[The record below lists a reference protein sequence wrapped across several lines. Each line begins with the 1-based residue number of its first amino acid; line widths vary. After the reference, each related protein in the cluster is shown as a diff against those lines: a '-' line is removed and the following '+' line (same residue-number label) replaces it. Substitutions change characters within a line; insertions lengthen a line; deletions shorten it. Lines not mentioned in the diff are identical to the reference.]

1 MRAAT
6 YLFAGSV
13 VFVLVA
19 GYCVYQF
26 YPNKLGNTEEAMA
39 LSAVVLTGLFLIV
52 LLMAALVIVYQVL
65 GLSDPGQA
73 LALPEGSVR
82 ALLALSLV
90 LVFVCLAGFLYN
102 EVNHGLTLAGE
113 RKQINGVELADLR
126 AEFVVAYEPVRNE
139 KNEPV
144 FEQKKDANGVLVVAA
159 DKTPVYDTT
168 KPVYNATYYMK
179 RSKDAD
185 DFAKQIFTTLATIF
199 VSVISFY
206 FGSSAT
212 SSGVGAG
219 AKAAKD
225 GGDGGKKGD
234 DPQSVLAEAK
244 VAAHDA
250 QAAADRAAAA
260 AKSASDLIGTAP
272 EDKKNLARS
281 NADRASSL
289 AHAAAQAAN
298 DAKQRVED
306 AQRAVADATA
316 AGNDATK
323 ARTAAAAT
331 VKARD
336 AAKAFADKAAQNA
349 DEAERLVKE
358 TGSNG

>member
-1 MRAAT
+1 MRANA
-6 YLFAGSV
+6 YLFTGSV
-13 VFVLVA
+13 VFLLVA
-19 GYCVYQF
+19 GYCVYRF
-26 YPNKLGNTEEAMA
+26 YPTELGNTEEAMA

-65 GLSDPGQA
+65 GLSESGQA

-102 EVNHGLTLAGE
+102 EVNHVITPSGSVKHITDARLA
-113 RKQINGVELADLR
+113 ELK
-126 AEFVVAYEPVRNE
+126 AEFVVVYEPERNDKNEQAYET
-139 KNEPV
+139 
-144 FEQKKDANGVLVVAA
+144 KKDANGAPVVAA

-168 KPVYNATYYMK
+168 RPLYIATYYTK

-185 DFAKQIFTTLATIF
+185 DFARQIFTTLATIF

-234 DPQSVLAEAK
+234 PQSVLAEAK
-244 VAAHDA
+244 AAAHDA
-250 QAAADRAAAA
+250 QTAADRATAA
-260 AKSASDLIGTAP
+260 AKNADDLARKAPTDKASA
-272 EDKKNLARS
+272 ARS
-281 NADRASSL
+281 NAEKVKS
-289 AHAAAQAAN
+289 AAN
-298 DAKQRVED
+298 AAMQAVSDAKQRVEE
-306 AQRAVADATA
+306 AQKAVTDATA
-316 AGNDATK
+316 AGSDAAK
-323 ARTAAAAT
+323 ASAAAA
-331 VKARD
+331 VFKARD
-336 AAKAFADKAAQNA
+336 AARASADKAKQNA
-349 DEAERLVKE
+349 DEAERLVKDM
-358 TGSNG
+358 GSVG

>member
-1 MRAAT
+1 MKANT
-6 YLFAGSV
+6 YLFTGSTA
-13 VFVLVA
+13 FLLVA
-19 GYCVYQF
+19 GYCVYRF
-26 YPNKLGNTEEAMA
+26 YPKDLGNTEEAMA

-65 GLSDPGQA
+65 GLSDSGQA

-102 EVNHGLTLAGE
+102 EVNHVITQSGSVKHITDARLT
-113 RKQINGVELADLR
+113 ELKAD
-126 AEFVVAYEPVRNE
+126 FVVVYEPERNE
-139 KNEPV
+139 KNEQV
-144 FEQKKDANGVLVVAA
+144 YEQKKDATGVLVVDA
-159 DKTPVYDTT
+159 DKKPVYDTT
-168 KPVYNATYYMK
+168 KPLYIATYYTK

-225 GGDGGKKGD
+225 GGDGGKKT
-234 DPQSVLAEAK
+234 DPQSALSETKA
-244 VAAHDA
+244 AAHDA
-250 QAAADRAAAA
+250 QTAADRAAAA
-260 AKSASDLIGTAP
+260 TKSADDLASKAP
-272 EDKKNLARS
+272 TDKASAARS
-281 NADRASSL
+281 SADKVKSAANAAI
-289 AHAAAQAAN
+289 QAAN
-298 DAKQRVED
+298 DAKMSVED
-306 AQRAVADATA
+306 AQKAVTDATA
-316 AGNDATK
+316 AGTDATK
-323 ARTAAAAT
+323 ASAAAAAAF
-331 VKARD
+331 KARD
-336 AAKAFADKAAQNA
+336 AARASADKAKQNA

-358 TGSNG
+358 MGSNG